1 MDPFRSLDV
10 MRRDIERM
18 FSSFP
23 SFFSHVDGVFR
34 MPRVDV
40 HENEKEMIVTCDI
53 PGLERK
59 EDVDIHIDHQTLSI
73 SGHVR
78 RQHDVHDEHMHR
90 QERFYGRFHRTIP
103 LPSPAAH
110 EHVQASY
117 KNGVLE
123 IRIPKAQADGKK
135 RIDVQFH

>member
-10 MRRDIERM
+10 MRRDVERM
-18 FSSFP
+18 FSNFP
-23 SFFSHVDGVFR
+23 SLFSHIDDAFR

-73 SGHVR
+73 SGQVR
-78 RQHDVHDEHMHR
+78 KQHDIHDEHMHR
-90 QERFYGRFHRTIP
+90 QERFYGRFYRTIP

-110 EHVQASY
+110 ENVQASY

>member
-10 MRRDIERM
+10 VRRDVERM
-18 FSSFP
+18 FSNFP
-23 SFFSHVDGVFR
+23 SLFSHIDGVFR

-73 SGHVR
+73 SGQVR
-78 RQHDVHDEHMHR
+78 RQHDVRDEHMHR
-90 QERFYGRFHRTIP
+90 QERFHGRFYRTIS

-110 EHVQASY
+110 ENVQASY

-123 IRIPKAQADGKK
+123 IRIPKAQADDKK

>member
-10 MRRDIERM
+10 MRRDVERM

-23 SFFSHVDGVFR
+23 SLFSHVDGVFR

>member
-18 FSSFP
+18 FSNFP
-23 SFFSHVDGVFR
+23 SLFSHVDDVFR

-40 HENEKEMIVTCDI
+40 HENEKEIVVTCDI

-90 QERFYGRFHRTIP
+90 QERFFGRFYRTIP

-110 EHVQASY
+110 ENVQASY

-123 IRIPKAQADGKK
+123 IRIPKVQASDKK

>member
-10 MRRDIERM
+10 MRRDVERM
-18 FSSFP
+18 FSNLP
-23 SFFSHVDGVFR
+23 SLFSHIDGVFR

-73 SGHVR
+73 SGQVR
-78 RQHDVHDEHMHR
+78 RQHDVRDEHMHR
-90 QERFYGRFHRTIP
+90 QERFHGRFYRTIS

-110 EHVQASY
+110 ENVQASY

-123 IRIPKAQADGKK
+123 IRIPKAQADDKK

>member
-10 MRRDIERM
+10 MRRDVERM

-23 SFFSHVDGVFR
+23 SLFSHVDDVFR

-117 KNGVLE
+117 KNGVIE
-123 IRIPKAQADGKK
+123 IRIPKAQADEKK

>member
-18 FSSFP
+18 FSNFP
-23 SFFSHVDGVFR
+23 SLFSHVDDVFR

-103 LPSPAAH
+103 LPSPATH

-123 IRIPKAQADGKK
+123 IRIPKAQADDKK
-135 RIDVQFH
+135 RIDIQFH